1 MSLSSLAN
9 TQAFG
14 RGIRHNVVGYFLILT
29 ICGFI
34 IWFTIT
40 VGRALNS
47 PTATASIHKPET
59 LLWST
64 LKDPLHDNLRGPL
77 GILLMQI
84 VVVVLAGRILS
95 FIASRF
101 QQPPV
106 IGEMLAGI
114 LLGPSFLGLMSPAA
128 MGFLFPHHQWTR

>member
-1 MSLSSLAN
+1 MSLSRLAN

-64 LKDPLHDNLRGPL
+64 LKDPLHDNLRGTL

-95 FIASRF
+95 FIASSF
-101 QQPPV
+101 YLTPV
-106 IGEMLAGI
+106 IGGVLAGT
-114 LLGPSFLGLMSPAA
+114 
-128 MGFLFPHHQWTR
+128 HR